1 MAEKIN
7 RFEVQTLVKNGTQLV
22 EVLGRKEYRWAH
34 LPQAINIP
42 LWDIDFQS
50 TSELMKIDRSSYTAM
65 ITSET

>member
-42 LWDIDFQS
+42 LWDIDFQKHLGAHEES
-50 TSELMKIDRSSYTAM
+50 IDRR
-65 ITSET
+65 ILP